1 MTNIKCENCG
11 GTDIVIKDGFYV
23 CQSCESRFEII
34 RDGKSD
40 VTKQAWV
47 NLLDSTI
54 NSLFA
59 WGDAYE
65 YTKYDTAL
73 QYAESNVTKQKYYPP
88 SNFVSKPSLF
98 ISADNRKAYKKIGL
112 ATAVGCGV
120 IGFILF
126 ASMYLILGFLLWLVG
141 IAGIVLTRAASK
153 SENYEES
160 VKQYNKKVDE
170 YNKNVK
176 EAEEKYNTDFKF
188 AVDDYNEKIEEMRV
202 IEETEFAKARS
213 ILHYIPEA
221 YFDVDCLFRLRTIF
235 ANCRADTLKEAINV
249 MHNDISLEKAEEAA
263 ARLRQEQL
271 RLQTAQVEYARQAAV
286 ASEVALVMQKEQAM
300 KLDKFIK
307 ENS

>member
-1 MTNIKCENCG
+1 MTTVKCENCG

-73 QYAESNVTKQKYYPP
+73 QYAENNVIKQKFYPP
-88 SNFVSKPSLF
+88 SNFASKPSLF
-98 ISADNRKAYKKIGL
+98 IPTESRKTYKTIGL
-112 ATAVGCGV
+112 SAAIGCGI

-126 ASMYLILGFLLWLVG
+126 ASKYLFLGFLLWLVG
-141 IAGIVLTRAASK
+141 IAGIVLTRATSK
-153 SENYEES
+153 SENYEIS
-160 VKQYNKKVDE
+160 VKQYSEKVAE

-176 EAEEKYNTDFKF
+176 EAEEKYNADFKF
-188 AVDDYNEKIEEMRV
+188 AVDDYNRKIEEMRV
-202 IEETEFAKARS
+202 TEETEFAKARS
-213 ILHYIPEA
+213 ILNYIPEA

-249 MHNDISLEKAEEAA
+249 MHNDISLEKAEAA
-263 ARLRQEQL
+263 AERSRQDQL
-271 RLQTAQVEYARQAAV
+271 RLQAAQVEYARQAAV